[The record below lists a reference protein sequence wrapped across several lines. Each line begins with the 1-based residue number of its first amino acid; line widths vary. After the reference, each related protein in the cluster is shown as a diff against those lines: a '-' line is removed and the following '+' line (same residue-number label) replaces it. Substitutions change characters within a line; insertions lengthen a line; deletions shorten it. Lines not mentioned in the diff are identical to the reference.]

1 MHSYYY
7 KDNDTEPK
15 QDAKEALTLALRT
28 AIALIMAALIGMCC

>member
-7 KDNDTEPK
+7 KDNTTSTQDT
-15 QDAKEALTLALRT
+15 KEALTLTLRT